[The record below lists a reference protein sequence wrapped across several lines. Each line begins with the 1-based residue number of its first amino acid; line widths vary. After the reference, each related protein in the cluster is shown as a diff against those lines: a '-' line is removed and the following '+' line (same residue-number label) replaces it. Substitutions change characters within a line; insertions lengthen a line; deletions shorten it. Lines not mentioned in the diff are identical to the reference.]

1 MAVLPPKPGTKAKS
15 RKLKDV
21 TFTLNIAYDVKSRCI
36 DSQRQAII
44 DSHLNGNNTEE
55 AIWDTGTKALTLTD
69 HTQA

>member
-1 MAVLPPKPGTKAKS
+1 M
-15 RKLKDV
+15 R
-21 TFTLNIAYDVKSRCI
+21 KSRCI

-55 AIWDTGTKALTLTD
+55 AIWGIGTKAITLTD